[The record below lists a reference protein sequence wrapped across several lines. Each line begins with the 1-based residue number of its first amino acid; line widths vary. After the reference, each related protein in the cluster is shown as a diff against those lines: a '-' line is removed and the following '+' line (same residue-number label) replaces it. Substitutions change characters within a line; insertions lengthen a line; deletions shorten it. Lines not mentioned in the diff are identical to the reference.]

1 MTLASLGRY
10 NDIRVT
16 PTLNFHSEPD
26 TMKLFEKF
34 PHIVRENEPLA
45 HYSWLRIG
53 GSARYFAEPTT
64 LNELS
69 GLVKEAAAAGMT
81 IRILGGG
88 SNLLIRERGVE
99 GLVISLAAPDFSQ
112 ITIEGVSVKAGAGAR
127 LGHLVSRTVGAGLA
141 GLEHLVGIPGTV
153 GGAVV
158 GNAGV
163 IHDDLGSSVVAAI
176 VLKRDGTIARCEAN
190 DLQFAFRRSTLDDAI
205 VLAIELRLEIG
216 VESELTRRM
225 QASWII
231 KRANQPSTDLR
242 TVLAFVEPDGV
253 SLAELFET
261 AGVRGASDGEA
272 ALSAQFPGYIVASGA
287 VTSDQVLALIA
298 QVRRAV
304 ELKTGV
310 ALQSQ
315 LRIW

>member
-1 MTLASLGRY
+1 MTLF
-10 NDIRVT
+10 D
-16 PTLNFHSEPD
+16 
-26 TMKLFEKF
+26 KF

-45 HYSWLRIG
+45 PHTWLRIG
-53 GSARYFAEPTT
+53 GLARYFAEPTT
-64 LNELS
+64 VSELS
-69 GLVKEAAAAGMT
+69 SLVKEAYAAG
-81 IRILGGG
+81 IAVRILGGG
-88 SNLLIRERGVE
+88 SNLLIRESGVE

-112 ITIEGVSVKAGAGAR
+112 IEIQGTLVKAGAGGR

-141 GLEHLVGIPGTV
+141 GLEHLVGIPGSV
-153 GGAVV
+153 GGALV

-163 IHDDLGSSVVAAI
+163 THDDLGSSVVSATT
-176 VLKRDGTIARCEAN
+176 LNRDGTTCRRESTG
-190 DLQFAFRRSTLDDAI
+190 LQFAFRRSNLDDAI
-205 VLAIELRLEIG
+205 VLAIELKLEQG
-216 VESELTRRM
+216 DESELTRRM
-225 QASWII
+225 QARWII

-253 SLAELFET
+253 SLGELFEK

-272 ALSAQFPGYIVASGA
+272 CLSAQYPGFIVASGA
-287 VTSDQVLALIA
+287 VTSEQVLALVS

>member
-1 MTLASLGRY
+1 MTL
-10 NDIRVT
+10 
-16 PTLNFHSEPD
+16 
-26 TMKLFEKF
+26 FESF

-45 HYSWLRIG
+45 QYSWLRIG
-53 GSARYFAEPTT
+53 GNARYFAEPTT
-64 LNELS
+64 TQELS
-69 GLVKEAAAAGMT
+69 RLVKAASNAGLT
-81 IRILGGG
+81 VRILGGG
-88 SNLLIRERGVE
+88 SNLLIRESGVDA
-99 GLVISLAAPDFSQ
+99 LVISLSAPDFSQ
-112 ITIEGVSVKAGAGAR
+112 IEIKGTSVKAGAGAK

-153 GGAVV
+153 GGAVI

-163 IHDDLGSSVVAAI
+163 IHDDLGSSVVAATI
-176 VLKRDGTIARCEAN
+176 LNRDGSIAQREASG
-190 DLQFAFRRSTLDDAI
+190 LQFAFRRSNLDDAI
-205 VLAIELRLEIG
+205 VLSIDLQLETG
-216 VESELTRRM
+216 AESDLTRRM

-253 SLAELFET
+253 SLGELFET

-272 ALSAQFPGYIVASGA
+272 TLSAQYPGYIIASGA
-287 VTSDQVLALIA
+287 ITSDQVLALIA

>member
-1 MTLASLGRY
+1 MT
-10 NDIRVT
+10 
-16 PTLNFHSEPD
+16 
-26 TMKLFEKF
+26 LFEKF

-45 HYSWLRIG
+45 QYSWLRIG
-53 GSARYFAEPTT
+53 GPARFFAEPTT
-64 LNELS
+64 VKELS
-69 GLVKEAAAAGMT
+69 GLVKEADATGLT
-81 IRILGGG
+81 VRILGGG
-88 SNLLIRERGVE
+88 SNLLIRERGVD

-112 ITIEGVSVKAGAGAR
+112 ITIDGVKVIAGAGGR

-141 GLEHLVGIPGTV
+141 GLEHLVGIPGTI

-158 GNAGV
+158 GNSGV
-163 IHDDLGSSVVAAI
+163 IHDDLGSSVVAVT
-176 VLKRDGTIARCEAN
+176 VLQRDGTTARREAN
-190 DLQFAFRRSTLDDAI
+190 SLQFAFRRSNLDDAI
-205 VLAIELRLEIG
+205 VLAIELRLETG
-216 VESELTRRM
+216 GESELTRRM
-225 QASWII
+225 QASWIM

-272 ALSAQFPGYIVASGA
+272 TLSAQFPGYIIASGA
-287 VTSDQVLALIA
+287 VTSEQVLALIA

>member
-1 MTLASLGRY
+1 MVNSDSIDSFNPPR
-10 NDIRVT
+10 
-16 PTLNFHSEPD
+16 FESD
-26 TMKLFEKF
+26 TMNLSEKF

-45 HYSWLRIG
+45 QYSWLRIG
-53 GSARYFAEPTT
+53 GKARYFAEPTT
-64 LNELS
+64 VDELS
-69 GLVKEAAAAGMT
+69 ALVQEASAAGLST
-81 IRILGGG
+81 RILGGG
-88 SNLLIRERGVE
+88 SNLLIRESGVD
-99 GLVISLAAPDFSQ
+99 GLVISLAAADFTQ
-112 ITIEGVSVKAGAGAR
+112 IEIGGVSVKAGAGAK
-127 LGHLVSRTVGAGLA
+127 LGHLVSRTVAAGLA

-158 GNAGV
+158 GNSGAA
-163 IHDDLGSSVVAAI
+163 HDDIGSRVVAAT
-176 VLKRDGTIARCEAN
+176 VLNRDGTIHRREGSG
-190 DLQFAFRRSTLDDAI
+190 LQFAFRRSSLDDAI
-205 VLAIELRLEIG
+205 VLAVNLKLEPG
-216 VESELTRRM
+216 GEGELTRRM

-253 SLAELFET
+253 SLGELFET

-272 ALSAQFPGYIVASGA
+272 TLSAQFPGYIIASGA
-287 VTSDQVLALIA
+287 VTSAQVLALIA
-298 QVRRAV
+298 SVRRAV

>member
-1 MTLASLGRY
+1 MT
-10 NDIRVT
+10 
-16 PTLNFHSEPD
+16 
-26 TMKLFEKF
+26 LFEKF

-45 HYSWLRIG
+45 QYSWLRMG
-53 GSARYFAEPTT
+53 GNARFFAEPTT
-64 LNELS
+64 VTELS
-69 GLVKEAAAAGMT
+69 GLVKEAHSSGLT
-81 IRILGGG
+81 IRMLGGG
-88 SNLLIRERGVE
+88 SNLLIRESGVD

-112 ITIEGVSVKAGAGAR
+112 IEIHGSSVKAGAGAK

-163 IHDDLGSSVVAAI
+163 IHDDLGSSVVATTI
-176 VLKRDGTIARCEAN
+176 LNRDGTTERREAGG
-190 DLQFAFRRSTLDDAI
+190 LQFAFRRSNLDDAI
-205 VLAIELRLEIG
+205 VLSIDLKLEAG
-216 VESELTRRM
+216 GESDLTRRM
-225 QASWII
+225 QSSWII

-253 SLAELFET
+253 SLGELFET

-272 ALSAQFPGYIVASGA
+272 TLSAQFPGYIIASGA
-287 VTSDQVLALIA
+287 ITSDQVLALIA

>member
-1 MTLASLGRY
+1 MTL
-10 NDIRVT
+10 
-16 PTLNFHSEPD
+16 
-26 TMKLFEKF
+26 FESF

-45 HYSWLRIG
+45 QHSWLRIG
-53 GSARYFAEPTT
+53 GNARYFAEPTT
-64 LNELS
+64 VAELS
-69 GLVKEAAAAGMT
+69 GLVKEANAAGLT

-88 SNLLIRERGVE
+88 SNLLIRESGVD

-112 ITIEGVSVKAGAGAR
+112 ISINGSSVTAGAGAK

-141 GLEHLVGIPGTV
+141 GLEHLVGIPGTI

-163 IHDDLGSSVVAAI
+163 IHDDLGSSVVSVT
-176 VLKRDGTIARCEAN
+176 VLNRDGTTSRRDASN
-190 DLQFAFRRSTLDDAI
+190 LQFAFRRSNLDDAI
-205 VLAIELRLEIG
+205 VLSIELKLETG
-216 VESELTRRM
+216 GESDLTRRM

-231 KRANQPSTDLR
+231 KRSNQPSTDLR
-242 TVLAFVEPDGV
+242 TVLAFVEPDGI
-253 SLAELFET
+253 SLGELFET

-272 ALSAQFPGYIVASGA
+272 TLSAQFPGYIIASGA
-287 VTSDQVLALIA
+287 ITSDQVLALIA

>member
-1 MTLASLGRY
+1 
-10 NDIRVT
+10 
-16 PTLNFHSEPD
+16 
-26 TMKLFEKF
+26 MKLFEKF

-45 HYSWLRIG
+45 QYSWLRIG
-53 GSARYFAEPTT
+53 GNARYFAEPTT
-64 LNELS
+64 IKELAS
-69 GLVKEAAAAGMT
+69 VVQEATAAGLT
-81 IRILGGG
+81 VRILGGG
-88 SNLLIRERGVE
+88 SNLLIRESGVD
-99 GLVISLAAPDFSQ
+99 GLVVSMAAPDFSQ
-112 ITIEGVSVKAGAGAR
+112 IEINGNLVKVGAGAR

-163 IHDDLGSSVVAAI
+163 VHDDLGSSVVAAS
-176 VLKRDGTIARCEAN
+176 VLNKDGSLSRREGSQ
-190 DLQFAFRRSTLDDAI
+190 LQFAFRRSNLDDTI
-205 VLAIELRLEIG
+205 VLSVELKLEQG
-216 VESELTRRM
+216 NESELTRRM
-225 QASWII
+225 QSRWII
-231 KRANQPSTDLR
+231 KRANQPSTELR

-253 SLAELFET
+253 SLDELFES

-272 ALSAQFPGYIVASGA
+272 ALSAQFPGYVIASGA
-287 VTSDQVLALIA
+287 VTSEQVLALIA
-298 QVRRAV
+298 RVRRAV

>member
-1 MTLASLGRY
+1 MT
-10 NDIRVT
+10 
-16 PTLNFHSEPD
+16 
-26 TMKLFEKF
+26 LFEKF
-34 PHIVRENEPLA
+34 SHIVRENEPLA
-45 HYSWLRIG
+45 QYSWLRIG
-53 GSARYFAEPTT
+53 GNARYFAEPTT
-64 LNELS
+64 VNELI
-69 GLVKEAAAAGMT
+69 GLVQEANAAKLT

-88 SNLLIRERGVE
+88 SNLLIRESGVD

-112 ITIEGVSVKAGAGAR
+112 IEIDGISVKAGAGAK

-163 IHDDLGSSVVAAI
+163 IHADLGSNVVAAT
-176 VLKRDGTIARCEAN
+176 VLNRDGIIARREAGG
-190 DLQFAFRRSTLDDAI
+190 LQFAFRRSNLDDTI
-205 VLAIELRLEIG
+205 VLSIDLKLELGGER
-216 VESELTRRM
+216 ELTRQM

-253 SLAELFET
+253 SLSELFES
-261 AGVRGASDGEA
+261 AGVRGVSDGEA
-272 ALSAQFPGYIVASGA
+272 TLSAQFPGYIIASGA